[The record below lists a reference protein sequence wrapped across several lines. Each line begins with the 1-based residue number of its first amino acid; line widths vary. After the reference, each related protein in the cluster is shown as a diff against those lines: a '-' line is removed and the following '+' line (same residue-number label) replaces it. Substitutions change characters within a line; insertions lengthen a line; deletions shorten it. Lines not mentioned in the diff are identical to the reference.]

1 MGLLDAV
8 IGKYFRDEKV
18 GRVVVFAGD
27 RRNRGYVVDSGAEEA
42 RIRSFLKMF
51 HFAEFSILLFGSSLA
66 FAWSTF
72 FSNLQSL
79 GSPEEHVIRTMC
91 IYLVI
96 NAILVGVPDWLLRRS
111 YKKSFLSFVS
121 SEQEVVVSGKS
132 AGHQAWTAY
141 ATLAVALVILVFV
154 VFHLV
159 RPNSQTPVSGDPET
173 LGGTFVRQK
182 NTLSN
187 N

>member
-1 MGLLDAV
+1 MSLLDAV

-27 RRNRGYVVDSGAEEA
+27 RRNRGYIVDSGAEEA

-51 HFAEFSILLFGSSLA
+51 YFAEYSILLFGSSLA

-72 FSNLQSL
+72 FTNLQSL
-79 GSPEEHVIRTMC
+79 GSPEEHLIRTMC

-96 NAILVGVPDWLLRRS
+96 NAILVGVPAWLLWRS

-121 SEQEVVVSGKS
+121 SEHEVVVSGKG
-132 AGHQAWTAY
+132 AGPHTWTAY
-141 ATLAVALVILVFV
+141 ATLAVALAILAFI
-154 VFHLV
+154 FFYLV
-159 RPNSQTPVSGDPET
+159 RV
-173 LGGTFVRQK
+173 K
-182 NTLSN
+182 
-187 N
+187 

>member
-8 IGKYFRDEKV
+8 VGKYFRDEKV

-27 RRNRGYVVDSGAEEA
+27 RRNRGYIVDSGAEEA

-51 HFAEFSILLFGSSLA
+51 HFAEYSIVLFGSSLA

-79 GSPEEHVIRTMC
+79 GRPEEHVIRTTC
-91 IYLVI
+91 IYLAI
-96 NAILVGVPDWLLRRS
+96 NGLLVGIPAGLLWRA

-121 SEQEVVVSGKS
+121 SEHEVAVSGKS
-132 AGHQAWTAY
+132 AGQQGWIAY
-141 ATLAVALVILVFV
+141 ATFAVALAILAFI
-154 VFHLV
+154 FFYLV
-159 RPNSQTPVSGDPET
+159 RA
-173 LGGTFVRQK
+173 K
-182 NTLSN
+182 
-187 N
+187 